1 MNYSELRN
9 TCRKGV
15 YREKVLID
23 RRYAL
28 GDIARL
34 MQSVTE
40 KAMDELGIGYSRLK
54 EKNLIWVMCFMEI
67 GINRMPVEGEMLEI
81 FTWTGK
87 ERFGMYSRRYAMYS
101 TEKGE
106 FLISGTVL
114 SSTVDC
120 YTRKMIAPADSEI
133 SLPVV
138 EFADE
143 PALPKMSEKGMRTTL
158 ERQHDVSMHEIDIN
172 EHVNNSFYLDWAENL
187 LDDSSHEMHGNVKR
201 IWINYQRE
209 VRMGETVVFQYGTE
223 KDTLF
228 VKGRV
233 GDNNCFKA
241 LLSA

>member
-1 MNYSELRN
+1 
-9 TCRKGV
+9 
-15 YREKVLID
+15 
-23 RRYAL
+23 
-28 GDIARL
+28 
-34 MQSVTE
+34 
-40 KAMDELGIGYSRLK
+40 
-54 EKNLIWVMCFMEI
+54 
-67 GINRMPVEGEMLEI
+67 
-81 FTWTGK
+81 
-87 ERFGMYSRRYAMYS
+87 
-101 TEKGE
+101 
-106 FLISGTVL
+106 
-114 SSTVDC
+114 
-120 YTRKMIAPADSEI
+120 
-133 SLPVV
+133 
-138 EFADE
+138 
-143 PALPKMSEKGMRTTL
+143 MSEKGMRTTL